1 MVRWREA
8 VYTAAF
14 RGGDEG
20 VAAVGD
26 VLQLEEGKGKVRHE
40 PSGEEKAAALHMK
53 GWGGWRR
60 CFT

>member
-1 MVRWREA
+1 
-8 VYTAAF
+8 
-14 RGGDEG
+14 
-20 VAAVGD
+20 VAGSDVLE

>member
-1 MVRWREA
+1 
-8 VYTAAF
+8 
-14 RGGDEG
+14 
-20 VAAVGD
+20 VAGSDVLE

-60 CFT
+60 YFTRFRRGGGSPATGA